1 MCLFSLVLG
10 NGTQTSA
17 SILAAHCIYLL
28 IHVDLGSECRAFLKV
43 PPPCAPLIES
53 MQAGLSVISE
63 GQTNPF
69 SDMEHR
75 SKIHRCLDSKTVWLW
90 GLESVAESGWAVYRA
105 LGADP
110 GYCRAFPQICPWAF
124 LNPF

>member
-10 NGTQTSA
+10 NGTQTS
-17 SILAAHCIYLL
+17 AAHCIYLL

-53 MQAGLSVISE
+53 MQVGLSVISE

-69 SDMEHR
+69 SDMEHG
-75 SKIHRCLDSKTVWLW
+75 SKIHNIWTQKLAVGTGECGREWLGCLQS
-90 GLESVAESGWAVYRA
+90 
-105 LGADP
+105 P
-110 GYCRAFPQICPWAF
+110 GS
-124 LNPF
+124 